1 MKRQVAKDRASID
14 LGGLV
19 DLTATEAHA
28 RRPRSKK
35 IHTLAVLISED
46 LEREENPINP
56 FFLPLIGQILKY
68 AGAQGYDV
76 LTSLQQSSDDWG
88 TDYGFSRRADGV
100 IFLGC
105 KDYDVYT
112 HKFEYLN
119 EVGDPWVVWGV
130 DRPDCAKLCIASDN
144 EGGAYNAVNHLLG
157 LGRRRIAYL
166 GKSSAD
172 HPEFRERF
180 DGYRRALNEAG
191 VAFDPALV
199 GDCFLRREEAAAR
212 VEGMMAAKVGFDAI
226 FCATDLL
233 AMGAMQQ
240 VIRAGLQVPRD
251 VSIVGFDDIW
261 VCSSLSPSLTTVHQ
275 DTAAAARALVDGLG
289 GLIEEEP
296 FQITR
301 IPTKLIVRESCGGLD
316 RQTS

>member
-1 MKRQVAKDRASID
+1 MKRQAAKDKPSLD
-14 LGGLV
+14 MGSLLGVTPG
-19 DLTATEAHA
+19 EAA
-28 RRPRSKK
+28 PRRLRSKK

-68 AGAQGYDV
+68 AGGQGYEV

-144 EGGAYNAVNHLLG
+144 EGGAFNAVSHLIG
-157 LGRRRIAYL
+157 LGRKRIAYL

-180 DGYRRALNEAG
+180 DGYRRALAAAG
-191 VAFDPALV
+191 IAFDPSLV

-212 VEGMMAAKVGFDAI
+212 VEGMLNARVGFDAI

-251 VSIVGFDDIW
+251 VSIIGFDDIW
-261 VCSSLSPSLTTVHQ
+261 VCSSLSPSLTSVHQ

-289 GLIEEEP
+289 GLIEDEP

-301 IPTKLIVRESCGGLD
+301 IPTKLIVRESCGGLA
-316 RQTS
+316 RQWS